1 MTAALALAFS
11 AGMVATL
18 NPCGFAML
26 PAYLSFFMGIK
37 EEDRSR
43 GAVMRSAL
51 RVGVIV
57 SFGFLLV
64 FGIAGIIITGV
75 SRSVA
80 TEWIPWLALVVGVG
94 IGVLG
99 VALLLGYELRVG
111 LREPG
116 RGTKD
121 RGYRSVVSFGVS
133 YAVAS
138 LSCTLPVF
146 LTVVATQITQRSFA
160 SGILIFLAYAAGMAV
175 VLLGITVVLALG
187 KQSLVG
193 RLRASAR
200 HISRISGV
208 ILVVA
213 GVWIVW
219 FWSTALASGA
229 AALGTSGSFRFV
241 ENLSQTALNFIADH
255 TMAVAV
261 VFVAGVGAA
270 VVYAWTT
277 RGDEVVRSERGGAEH
292 PPRKRERVGVGD
304 GGSSER

>member
-37 EEDRSR
+37 EEHRSR

-80 TEWIPWLALVVGVG
+80 TQWIPWLALVVGVG

-111 LREPG
+111 LPEPG

-160 SGILIFLAYAAGMAV
+160 SGIFDLPGV
-175 VLLGITVVLALG
+175 CRRH
-187 KQSLVG
+187 G
-193 RLRASAR
+193 R
-200 HISRISGV
+200 
-208 ILVVA
+208 
-213 GVWIVW
+213 
-219 FWSTALASGA
+219 GA
-229 AALGTSGSFRFV
+229 ARYHHRARARQAVPRWHAQGFRQPHQSDLRGHSRRRGCMDRLVLVHCPRQRGWGAWCLG
-241 ENLSQTALNFIADH
+241 
-255 TMAVAV
+255 
-261 VFVAGVGAA
+261 
-270 VVYAWTT
+270 
-277 RGDEVVRSERGGAEH
+277 
-292 PPRKRERVGVGD
+292 
-304 GGSSER
+304 

>member
-37 EEDRSR
+37 EEGRSR

-57 SFGFLLV
+57 SVGFLIV
-64 FGIAGIIITGV
+64 FGIAGIIVTGV

-80 TEWIPWLALVVGVG
+80 TRWIPWLALVVGVG
-94 IGVLG
+94 IVLLG
-99 VALLLGYELRVG
+99 VALLFGYELTVG
-111 LREPG
+111 LPKAG
-116 RGTKD
+116 RGAKD
-121 RGYRSVVSFGVS
+121 RGYRSVVGFGVS

-193 RLRASAR
+193 KLRASAR

-208 ILVVA
+208 ILVLA
-213 GVWIVW
+213 GAWIVW

-229 AALGTSGSFRFV
+229 GALGTSGSFRFV

-255 TMAVAV
+255 TVAVAF
-261 VFVAGVGAA
+261 VFLVTVAVAS
-270 VVYAWTT
+270 VYAWTT
-277 RGDEVVRSERGGAEH
+277 RGTEGGRSVRGGDEH
-292 PPRKRERVGVGD
+292 SRRKRERAGARD
-304 GGSSER
+304 GGSSTR